1 MECALR
7 VWAVDA
13 ETHDGPPRALMI
25 AAIVVA
31 AGAIIGILVFAAL
44 RQAPPE
50 QRPVAIASVPAP
62 KADGTECRALIAA
75 LPQQLGDYRRAAAAD
90 PAPAGAAAWTA
101 DGEPVIL
108 RCGLDRPVEF
118 VVGSPIQVVDAV
130 QWFELADQGRSTW
143 FAVDRPVYVALTL
156 PQGSGPTPIQTISE
170 VIAKSLPAKPINP
183 APVR

>member
-1 MECALR
+1 M
-7 VWAVDA
+7 DA
-13 ETHDGPPRALMI
+13 ETRDGPPHALLI

-31 AGAIIGILVFAAL
+31 AGAIIGILAFAAL

-62 KADGTECRALIAA
+62 KADSAECRALLDA

-90 PAPAGAAAWTA
+90 PAPAGAAAWQATA

-108 RCGLDRPVEF
+108 RCGLDRPAEF
-118 VVGSPIQVVDAV
+118 VVGSPIQVVAPV

-156 PQGSGPTPIQTISE
+156 PQGSGPTPIQAISE
-170 VIAKSLPAKPINP
+170 VVAKSLPAKPIDP

>member
-1 MECALR
+1 
-7 VWAVDA
+7 VDA
-13 ETHDGPPRALMI
+13 ETHDGPPRALLI

-44 RQAPPE
+44 RQTPPE

-62 KADGTECRALIAA
+62 KADTAECRALLDA

-90 PAPAGAAAWTA
+90 PAPAGAAAWQSTA
-101 DGEPVIL
+101 GGEPVIL
-108 RCGLDRPVEF
+108 RCGLDRPAEF

-156 PQGSGPTPIQTISE
+156 PQGSGPTPIQAISE
-170 VIAKSLPAKPINP
+170 VIAKSLPTKPIDP

>member
-1 MECALR
+1 
-7 VWAVDA
+7 VDA
-13 ETHDGPPRALMI
+13 ETRDGPPRALMI

-31 AGAIIGILVFAAL
+31 VGAIIGILVFAAL

-62 KADGTECRALIAA
+62 KAGSSECRALLDA

-90 PAPAGAAAWTA
+90 PTPAGAAAWQATA

-108 RCGLDRPVEF
+108 RCGLDRPTEF

-143 FAVDRPVYVALTL
+143 FAVDRPVYIALTL
-156 PQGSGPTPIQTISE
+156 PQGSGPTPIQTASE
-170 VIAKSLPAKPINP
+170 VIAKSLPAKPIDP